1 MSKRYQIV
9 DKNGRGKLSKKDEK
23 AVKAFFT
30 ENGQALLPLVELIE
44 DSRLAVDELIQVSGR
59 VVIETVL
66 KMSVENLTGPP
77 HAGKRH
83 GDIVRYGSQQGTVN
97 LSNRKLK
104 VNRPRLRKKGV
115 GKGGEVDIPA
125 YEAMQD
131 DSALSERMLSIL
143 MRGVSTRNYADVI
156 GEMSDSVGVSKSSVS
171 RKFIEA
177 GKGEL
182 KRLLDRRFDDKD
194 IIIVYIDGQDFAG
207 HQVISA
213 VGVDDQGFKH
223 VLGLYAGATENS
235 TVVKS
240 LLEDLVERGV
250 RSGRKRLFI
259 IDGSKALRKGIN
271 LVYGSGNPVQRCRNH
286 KLKNVMDHLPD
297 ELKDQ
302 VKSVMKGAYRLDA
315 DEGISKLKRQAKWL
329 EKEYPSAASSL
340 LEGLEETFTINRLGL
355 PPKLRRCLATTNL
368 IESPHSGVRMRTKRV
383 SRWRNQEMIIYWA
396 ASAWSETEKKF
407 RRIQG
412 YQELWVLKSVL
423 DEDFTNDKLVPER
436 RLG

>member
-9 DKNGRGKLSKKDEK
+9 DKNGRGKLNKKDEK

-44 DSRLAVDELIQVSGR
+44 DSRLAVDELIEVSGR

-66 KMSVENLTGPP
+66 KMSVENLTGPS
-77 HAGKRH
+77 HAGKR
-83 GDIVRYGSQQGTVN
+83 GGEVVRYGSQRGTVN
-97 LSNRKLK
+97 LSNRKVK

-115 GKGGEVDIPA
+115 GKGGEVEVPA
-125 YEAMQD
+125 YEAMQN

-143 MRGVSTRNYADVI
+143 MRGVSTRNYEEVI
-156 GEMSDSVGVSKSSVS
+156 GEMSDSAGVSKSSVS
-171 RKFIEA
+171 RQFIEA
-177 GKGEL
+177 GKAEL
-182 KRLLDRRFDDKD
+182 KRLLDRRFDDTD
-194 IIIVYIDGQDFAG
+194 IVIIYIDGQDFGG
-207 HQVISA
+207 HHVISA
-213 VGVDDQGFKH
+213 VGVDDKGFKH

-250 RSGRKRLFI
+250 CAGRKRLFI
-259 IDGSKALRKGIN
+259 IDGSKALRKAIN
-271 LVYGSGNPVQRCRNH
+271 QVYGSDNPVQRCRNH
-286 KLKNVMDHLPD
+286 KLKNVMDHLPE
-297 ELKDQ
+297 ELNDQ

-315 DEGISKLKRQAKWL
+315 DEGIAKIKRQAKWL
-329 EKEYPSAASSL
+329 EQEYPSAAASL

-383 SRWRNQEMIIYWA
+383 CRWRSQEMVMYWA

-412 YQELWVLKSVL
+412 YQDLWVLKSVL
-423 DEDFTNDKLVPER
+423 DEDFTKDKLVPER
-436 RLG
+436 RVG